1 MYLARRYEA
10 IENPFRGTRVRTAM
24 ERVKE
29 LKVPTRKEVETI
41 IKKLDKY
48 DSSAVGIMAYR
59 GLRAGALPTLEK
71 KGGRYYGSSKG
82 KALEEN
88 GIKGIELPEQCIE
101 LMKEAELDEKYPYK
115 GIKSNTLECRIRGGI
130 KKLYK
135 AGEVS
140 YIYSCHDFRH
150 YYAKEEYEKTKDIY
164 RVSKKL
170 LSHTSVTITEGYL
183 RSLEVRI

>member
-1 MYLARRYEA
+1 MYSARWYEA
-10 IENPFRGTRVRTAM
+10 VENPFRGTRVRTAM
-24 ERVKE
+24 EKVKE
-29 LKVPTRKEVETI
+29 LQVPTSKEVETI
-41 IKKLDKY
+41 INKLDIY
-48 DSSAVGIMAYR
+48 ESSAASIMAYR
-59 GLRAGALPTLEK
+59 GLRAGALPALEK

-88 GIKGIELPEQCIE
+88 GIKGIELPEQCKE
-101 LMKEAELDEKYPYK
+101 LMKEANLDEKYPYK
-115 GIKSNTLECRIRGGI
+115 GIKSNTLEHRIRGGI

-150 YYAKEEYEKTKDIY
+150 YYAKEEYERTKDIY
-164 RVSKKL
+164 RVSKL

-183 RSLEVRI
+183 RSLKVRI